1 MKLRVGLV
9 VWSLVA
15 FVWVDLGGPAALAFL
30 VVFGYCT
37 MAPGLALLGPA
48 SLRPGPATAVAVLGA
63 SVSMTTI
70 VTLPLLYLGDFDATL
85 VMALLA
91 SSTIAIVMLSPAI
104 ARRAGVP

>member
-1 MKLRVGLV
+1 VKLRVALV

-15 FVWVDLGGPAALAFL
+15 FAAVDLGGPAVLTFL

-37 MAPGLALLGPA
+37 VAPGLALLGPA

-63 SVSMTTI
+63 SVSLAAI
-70 VTLPLLYLGDFDATL
+70 VTLPLLYLGEYDATL

-91 SSTIAIVMLSPAI
+91 SSTIAIVMCSPVV
-104 ARRAGVP
+104 ARGSGVP